1 MKYVVWLWRNTVGIR
16 WNMLLRIVAGLG
28 RVVLGLLM
36 VWLCKQ
42 FIDVSIRTGS
52 DSDIVLMVVYIVAV
66 VIGGIICRQVY
77 YYWGVKAEAIQSTSI
92 RLCIFSHLFLRQM
105 FDQKEMHSGDISS
118 RLQKDI
124 STVSSATTSII
135 PDLCVT
141 LFQLFGAF
149 MLMQVMDER
158 LAWVLLLLTPAFI
171 LIGKLVAWKIRK
183 MTQDIRQ
190 QESVIQMLVQES
202 MEHNMVLR
210 SLESGNWVTGQL
222 DNLQQELRGKVNH
235 RAQFTVLFRLLI
247 GLSFSMGYIVAFIW
261 GGLQLKDGVITFGVM
276 TSFLQLVSQI
286 QQPILQMVNMMPQMF
301 QASASIDRLEEMEHM
316 EAEEVRQEANGKMEG
331 LLGLDIQ
338 DVSFRYA
345 IGDREI
351 LKHFTHQFAP
361 GRKTALMGHTGVGK
375 TTLVKTIARAT
386 DMSFGRIQFTPDTL
400 PSDVTGVKILNMK
413 TGEFEFKEGAIM
425 KQMILADEINR
436 TSPKTQASLLEAMAE
451 GAVTVDDVTYKL
463 PEPFMVI
470 ATQNPSGFV
479 GTYPLPEA
487 QLDRFMMKLSIG
499 YPDTDTQMR
508 LTRNQLE
515 GKTADTVESVLNASD
530 IIRMKE
536 EAGRI
541 KVVDPVLKYASDIID
556 NTRNEKGFTMGASP
570 RAMIML
576 IRASQAK
583 AYMEG
588 RDHVTP
594 DDIKAVSVNVLHHRV
609 SLSYEAKAR
618 RENIDSLIYSN
629 VLKAKVP
636 FD

>member
-1 MKYVVWLWRNTVGIR
+1 MINKLRNAINEYFVGKEEVTDNVLIC
-16 WNMLLRIVAGLG
+16 LLAGG
-28 RVVLGLLM
+28 
-36 VWLCKQ
+36 
-42 FIDVSIRTGS
+42 
-52 DSDIVLMVVYIVAV
+52 
-66 VIGGIICRQVY
+66 
-77 YYWGVKAEAIQSTSI
+77 
-92 RLCIFSHLFLRQM
+92 H
-105 FDQKEMHSGDISS
+105 
-118 RLQKDI
+118 
-124 STVSSATTSII
+124 
-135 PDLCVT
+135 
-141 LFQLFGAF
+141 
-149 MLMQVMDER
+149 
-158 LAWVLLLLTPAFI
+158 VLL
-171 LIGKLVAWKIRK
+171 
-183 MTQDIRQ
+183 
-190 QESVIQMLVQES
+190 E
-202 MEHNMVLR
+202 
-210 SLESGNWVTGQL
+210 
-222 DNLQQELRGKVNH
+222 
-235 RAQFTVLFRLLI
+235 
-247 GLSFSMGYIVAFIW
+247 
-261 GGLQLKDGVITFGVM
+261 
-276 TSFLQLVSQI
+276 
-286 QQPILQMVNMMPQMF
+286 
-301 QASASIDRLEEMEHM
+301 
-316 EAEEVRQEANGKMEG
+316 
-331 LLGLDIQ
+331 
-338 DVSFRYA
+338 DV
-345 IGDREI
+345 
-351 LKHFTHQFAP
+351 P
-361 GRKTALMGHTGVGK
+361 GVGK

-451 GAVTVDDVTYKL
+451 GSVTVDDVTYKL
-463 PEPFMVI
+463 PQPFMVI

-541 KVVDPVLKYASDIID
+541 KVVDSVLKYASDIID

-588 RDHVTP
+588 RDHITP

-618 RENIDSLIYSN
+618 RENIDSLIYAN

>member
-1 MKYVVWLWRNTVGIR
+1 MINKLRNAINEYFVGKEEVTDNVLIC
-16 WNMLLRIVAGLG
+16 LLAGG
-28 RVVLGLLM
+28 
-36 VWLCKQ
+36 
-42 FIDVSIRTGS
+42 
-52 DSDIVLMVVYIVAV
+52 
-66 VIGGIICRQVY
+66 
-77 YYWGVKAEAIQSTSI
+77 
-92 RLCIFSHLFLRQM
+92 H
-105 FDQKEMHSGDISS
+105 
-118 RLQKDI
+118 
-124 STVSSATTSII
+124 
-135 PDLCVT
+135 
-141 LFQLFGAF
+141 
-149 MLMQVMDER
+149 
-158 LAWVLLLLTPAFI
+158 VLL
-171 LIGKLVAWKIRK
+171 
-183 MTQDIRQ
+183 
-190 QESVIQMLVQES
+190 E
-202 MEHNMVLR
+202 
-210 SLESGNWVTGQL
+210 
-222 DNLQQELRGKVNH
+222 
-235 RAQFTVLFRLLI
+235 
-247 GLSFSMGYIVAFIW
+247 
-261 GGLQLKDGVITFGVM
+261 
-276 TSFLQLVSQI
+276 
-286 QQPILQMVNMMPQMF
+286 
-301 QASASIDRLEEMEHM
+301 
-316 EAEEVRQEANGKMEG
+316 
-331 LLGLDIQ
+331 
-338 DVSFRYA
+338 DV
-345 IGDREI
+345 
-351 LKHFTHQFAP
+351 P
-361 GRKTALMGHTGVGK
+361 GVGK

-451 GAVTVDDVTYKL
+451 GSVTVDDVTYIL

-536 EAGRI
+536 EAGGI